1 MNQNNY
7 HRRSISEKVLLK
19 QYFSTSGLLVGTLFL
34 ALSMSPT
41 LLPRTDIVQGVIS
54 GLALA
59 SGYGV
64 GVFGAWLWSYF
75 ELPKPRERIQKNM
88 QLTAAGFCLLFMV
101 ISLWQASGWQN
112 SLRALM
118 EMEESYGVQPLV
130 IGVVAL
136 AVFLAALFIAR
147 LFQWTFR
154 LLARKLRRYVP
165 RRVSVVAGLLSAF
178 FLFWSVIDG
187 VLFSLILHTADTT
200 YERVDSLMEP
210 EFEKPVDALK
220 TGSMESILAWEDMGR
235 QGRRFLSV
243 GPTALDINEFSEE
256 PAMDPIRVYVGMH
269 AAETFEERAEL
280 ALAELKRVNAFDRSV
295 LVLITPTGTGWV
307 DPAAMDPVE
316 YLHRG
321 DIASVAAQYS
331 YLPSPLSL
339 MFEDD
344 YGADMAR
351 ALFQEVY
358 GYWTQLP
365 ADDRPKLYLHGL
377 SLGALNSDLSF
388 DLFDIIGD
396 PFHGALWVGPPFRK
410 NTWRTLTD
418 QRNPNSP
425 EWLPRF
431 RDGSVVRFANQNGGL
446 NEGDAEWGSFR
457 IAYLQYASDPITFFS
472 TRSATREPDWMQPPR
487 GPDVTDDLRWFPIV
501 TMLQLAADLAAG
513 VAPTGYGHE
522 YAAEDYFDS
531 WLALTEPEA
540 WADEE
545 LARLRAFFAEGY

>member
-1 MNQNNY
+1 LNQNSN
-7 HRRSISEKVLLK
+7 HRSSISEKVLLK

-64 GVFGAWLWSYF
+64 GVLGAWLWSYF
-75 ELPKPRERIQKNM
+75 ELPKPRERIQKNL

-130 IGVVAL
+130 IGIVAL

-147 LFQWTFR
+147 LFRWTFR

-165 RRVSVVAGLLSAF
+165 RRVSIIAGMLSAF

-220 TGSMESILAWEDMGR
+220 TGSNESLLAWEEMGR

-243 GPTALDINEFSEE
+243 GPTAADISEFSQE
-256 PAMDPIRVYVGMH
+256 PSMDPIRVYVGMH
-269 AAETFEERAEL
+269 AAETFQERAEL

-307 DPAAMDPVE
+307 DPASMDPVE
-316 YLHRG
+316 YLYRG
-321 DIASVAAQYS
+321 NIASVAAQYS

-365 ADDRPKLYLHGL
+365 ADNRPKLYLHGL

-388 DLFDIIGD
+388 DLYDIIGD

-418 QRNPNSP
+418 QRNANSP

-431 RDGSVVRFANQNGGL
+431 RDGSVVRFANQNGGFD
-446 NEGDAEWGSFR
+446 EGDAGWGTFR

-487 GPDVTDDLRWFPIV
+487 GPDVSDNLRWLPIV
-501 TMLQLAADLAAG
+501 TMLQLGADLAAG

-522 YAAEDYFDS
+522 YAAEHYFDS
-531 WLALTEPEA
+531 WLALTEPQG
-540 WADEE
+540 WTDEE
-545 LARLRAFFAEGY
+545 LARLRAFFAEKY

>member
-1 MNQNNY
+1 MNPTKS
-7 HRRSISEKVLLK
+7 HSSSISEKVLLK
-19 QYFSTSGLLVGTLFL
+19 QYFSTTGLLVGTLFL
-34 ALSMSPT
+34 ALSMSPS
-41 LLPRTDIVQGVIS
+41 LLPRTDIIQGVIS

-64 GVFGAWLWSYF
+64 GVLAAWLWSYF
-75 ELPKPRERIQKNM
+75 ELPKPKERIQKNM
-88 QLTAAGFCLLFMV
+88 QLTAAGLCLLFMA

-136 AVFLAALFIAR
+136 AVFLATLFVAR

-165 RRVSVVAGLLSAF
+165 RRVSIVAGMLAAF

-187 VLFSLILHTADTT
+187 VLFSLMLHTADTT

-210 EFEKPVDALK
+210 EFEKPVDSLK
-220 TGSMESILAWEDMGR
+220 TGSIESILAWEDMGR

-243 GPTALDINEFSEE
+243 GPTATDISEFSEE
-256 PAMDPIRVYVGMH
+256 SAMDPIRVYVGMH
-269 AAETFEERAEL
+269 AAETFEERAAL
-280 ALAELKRVNAFDRSV
+280 ALEELRRVNAFDRSV

-365 ADDRPKLYLHGL
+365 VDERPKLYLHGL

-446 NEGDAEWGSFR
+446 GEGDAEWGSFR
-457 IAYLQYASDPITFFS
+457 IAYLQYASDPIAFFS

-487 GPDVTDDLRWFPIV
+487 GPDVSNDLRWFPIV
-501 TMLQLAADLAAG
+501 TMLQLAADLAMG

-522 YAAEDYFDS
+522 YAAEHYFDS
-531 WLALTEPEA
+531 WLGLTEPEG
-540 WADEE
+540 WNDEDLE
-545 LARLRAFFAEGY
+545 RLRAFFAEGY